1 MKNWSLYAVC
11 CLLLVTNTLFSNSQ
25 AAGRW
30 GPGPGGPGG
39 GNGTTADQPPVIE
52 PPSLAVGDLLPPPDG
67 DPAFLTTH
75 FSGSAN
81 CAECHNGITDASGT
95 DVSIEQDWAT
105 SMMANATR
113 DPFWRAKVASELHR
127 NPQLKDT
134 IDETCSRCHAPMASV
149 EAKQDGAAVE
159 IFGEGFLNPANA
171 YHDAAMDAVS
181 CTLCHQVA
189 DDDKFGTTASFSGG
203 YSIALLGVSGE
214 RPAYGQYLDPR
225 VNPMLNN
232 TGFRPMYG
240 AHMSDSELCA
250 SCHNLKTPFVGSDGN
265 VVTTGEFPEQ
275 MVFSEWENSDFGS
288 GATKTSCQDCHM
300 PASDGVR
307 VANRPR
313 FLAPRDEFAR
323 HTVTGANTVML
334 DILANNREELGV
346 TATGFDAAIAST
358 REFLSSAASVEVVS
372 SAVANKE
379 LEVVLKIT
387 NRSGHKLPTSYP
399 SRRAYI
405 HFVVQNEA
413 GEILFES
420 GRTRTNSDGINL
432 AGSIVEV
439 DADKNLT
446 SFEPHYDVITREDQV
461 QVYEAIMGDVNG
473 TVTYTLL
480 EAAGYIKD
488 NRLTP
493 SGFDKTRVSDDIA
506 VFGSAFTDDE
516 NFNLGTDTVTYR
528 VAVGDASSRLTVTA
542 ELRYQTLAY
551 GYLQDLFRDAADQP
565 EVARFKRLYETA
577 NIRSE
582 SIASATTVVVQ

>member
-1 MKNWSLYAVC
+1 MKNGSLYVVC
-11 CLLLVTNTLFSNSQ
+11 CLLLVTHTIFSNSQ

-39 GNGTTADQPPVIE
+39 GDGTTASQSPVIE
-52 PPSLAVGDLLPPPDG
+52 QQNLAVDDLLPPPDG

-81 CAECHNGITDASGT
+81 CAECHNGITDASGA

-113 DPFWRAKVASELHR
+113 DPYWRAKVTSELKR

-134 IDETCSRCHAPMASV
+134 IDDKCSRCHAPMASV

-171 YHDAAMDAVS
+171 YHDAAVDAVS

-189 DDDKFGTTASFSGG
+189 DDDKFGTLESFSGG
-203 YSIALLGVSGE
+203 FSIALLGVSGE

-225 VNPMLNN
+225 INPMLNN
-232 TGFRPMYG
+232 TGFSPQYG
-240 AHMSDSELCA
+240 AHVSESELCA
-250 SCHNLKTPFVGSDGN
+250 SCHNLKTPFVDGDGT
-265 VVTTGEFPEQ
+265 VVTTSHDTEFPEQ

-307 VANRPR
+307 IANRPR
-313 FLAPRDEFAR
+313 FLAPRDAFAR
-323 HTVTGANTVML
+323 HTMTGANTVML
-334 DILANNREELGV
+334 DILANNREALGV
-346 TATGFDAAIAST
+346 TATGFDAAIART

-372 SAVANKE
+372 SAVGNGE
-379 LEVVLKIT
+379 LEVILKVS
-387 NRSGHKLPTSYP
+387 NQSGHKLPTGYP
-399 SRRAYI
+399 SRRTYL
-405 HFVVQNEA
+405 HLVVQDA
-413 GEILFES
+413 GGEIVFES
-420 GRTRTNSDGINL
+420 GRTNL
-432 AGSIVEV
+432 DGSIAGV
-439 DADKNLT
+439 DADQDLAR
-446 SFEPHYDVITREDQV
+446 FEPHYDVITREDQV
-461 QVYEAIMGDVNG
+461 QVYETIMEDVNG
-473 TVTYTLL
+473 AVTYTLL
-480 EAAGYIKD
+480 EAARYVKD

-493 SGFDKTRVSDDIA
+493 SGFDKTQVGDDIA
-506 VFGSAFTDDE
+506 VRGAAFADDD
-516 NFNLGTDTVTYR
+516 FNLGADTVTYR
-528 VAVGDASSRLTVTA
+528 VDVGGASGSLTVTA

-551 GYLQDLFRDAADQP
+551 GHLQDLFRDADQP
-565 EVARFKRLYETA
+565 EVARFKQMYESA

-582 SIASATTVVVQ
+582 RIAAVAATIMVQKEPRQ